1 MFSKPNYT
9 QTPNEF
15 FDEIAKTLK
24 EGELRVLLVI
34 MRQTFGWGNKQ
45 WDRISL
51 SQFVEKTGME
61 EKSVCRSLQSLIEK
75 KLVVKHK
82 EGPIGREKVWY
93 SLVVENPAEFEKPI
107 DDSNNSYPCP
117 KDRGTPVLKTDTKE
131 TLTKERNTNVNV
143 PKRVARNVCINA
155 ALKEI
160 RGLDDE
166 AKEYASLF
174 ATEHEIQEALE
185 ACRYQ
190 EKKIKMENPSS
201 YFMGTLKNKIK
212 ERSLRNHA

>member
-1 MFSKPNYT
+1 MFNKPNYT
-9 QTPNEF
+9 QTPNDF
-15 FDEIAKTLK
+15 FDEVAKTLK
-24 EGELRVLLVI
+24 EGELRVMLVI

-61 EKSVCRSLQSLIEK
+61 EKSVCRSLQTLIAK
-75 KLVVKHK
+75 KLVIKHK

-93 SLVVENPAEFEKPI
+93 SLVVENPNEFEIPI

-131 TLTKERNTNVNV
+131 TLTKERNTNVPKNV
-143 PKRVARNVCINA
+143 EKNVCINA
-155 ALKEI
+155 SLKEI
-160 RGLDDE
+160 GGLDDK
-166 AKEYASLF
+166 AKEYASMF
-174 ATEHEIQEALE
+174 ATEHEIQDTLE

-190 EKKIKMENPSS
+190 EKKIKMKNPSS
-201 YFMGTLKNKIK
+201 YFIGTLKKKISNRK
-212 ERSLRNHA
+212 NLN